1 MNKNEKAKLLF
12 EKMALID
19 DRFIEEADTYVPKSE
34 VYKRKFAIIA
44 ALAACFSILLVFN
57 LAPMLFKSPTGDGTH
72 SHEVTPPYVMSE
84 YELILSGGSTDE
96 RAIDP
101 QSIDLTDGTYRLI
114 WLDLQSGVY
123 YEKTLTRLQLLTL
136 KDLASMG
143 GTKTEES
150 GIYRIWLIDAQGAV
164 TTPELISSPGNV
176 YYGSLFYYEPEL
188 LISDSFIE
196 ELDSI
201 LD

>member
-1 MNKNEKAKLLF
+1 MNKNEKATLLF
-12 EKMALID
+12 DGMSLID
-19 DRFIEEADTYVPKSE
+19 DRFIEEADTYVPRGA
-34 VYKRKFAIIA
+34 VLQRKFAVIA
-44 ALAACFSILLVFN
+44 ALAACLSILLVFS
-57 LAPMLFKSPTGDGTH
+57 LAPMLFRSGVGSSTPSQD
-72 SHEVTPPYVMSE
+72 VDPPYVMSA
-84 YELILSGGSTDE
+84 YELILSRGSTDE
-96 RAIDP
+96 RAIDV

-123 YEKTLTRLQLLTL
+123 YEKALTRLQLLTL
-136 KDLASMG
+136 KDLASSSSAR
-143 GTKTEES
+143 TEES
-150 GIYRIWLIDAQGAV
+150 GVYRIWLVDGLGEI

-201 LD
+201 LN